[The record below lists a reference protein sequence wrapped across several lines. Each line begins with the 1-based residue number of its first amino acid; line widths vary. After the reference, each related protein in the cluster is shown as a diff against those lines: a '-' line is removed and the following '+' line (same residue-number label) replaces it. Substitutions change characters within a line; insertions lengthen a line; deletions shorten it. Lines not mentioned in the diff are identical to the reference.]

1 MELPLIK
8 SRGKVP
14 QPCLPSL
21 AIVEYLDV
29 LRDLSDR
36 LFSRLVATMMDKLI
50 LERTP
55 EALHR
60 SIVVAIASSAHRCS
74 HLELIHQLPVFMGAV
89 LPSTIRMVNQACSR
103 PFGCHALEQRLAH
116 KVLGDTIAHCISND
130 FSCEEVLMP

>member
-1 MELPLIK
+1 MELPLIN

-21 AIVEYLDV
+21 PIVEYLDV

-55 EALHR
+55 EALHG
-60 SIVVAIASSAHRCS
+60 SIVVAIASSAH
-74 HLELIHQLPVFMGAV
+74 
-89 LPSTIRMVNQACSR
+89 
-103 PFGCHALEQRLAH
+103 
-116 KVLGDTIAHCISND
+116 
-130 FSCEEVLMP
+130 